1 MKTIFCKA
9 IRESILVFGLVLLTL
24 IAFNF
29 QKLSA
34 ANIENVEK
42 ETQEIL
48 TNDSIIK
55 LVEAELSE
63 KTIISLIKQSLTKFD
78 LAPQTIIKLKQA
90 GVSDKIIET
99 MLGTAE
105 NTSIQEE
112 KPKEKEILQKLPAKA
127 NKTKLSEQQVVE
139 TLEAIETANQKK
151 DLNEL
156 SKYLADN
163 FVWKGVQGVGQGMEM
178 TTFNKDQ
185 YLSSMKSQFESPIE
199 AKVTKELID
208 RKIELLPD
216 GITAKVIQLDYQK
229 IEMKGYKQNFE
240 VTNTIL
246 LILNDGRVMASE
258 CKNRI
263 VFK

>member
-1 MKTIFCKA
+1 MINKNQKLITLLIFFTF
-9 IRESILVFGLVLLTL
+9 IVFG
-24 IAFNF
+24 F

-34 ANIENVEK
+34 LNTGSIEK
-42 ETQEIL
+42 EAQEIL

-55 LVEAELSE
+55 LVEAGLSE

-112 KPKEKEILQKLPAKA
+112 KPKEKEILQTLPAKV
-127 NKTKLSEQQVVE
+127 NTTKLSEQQVVE
-139 TLEAIETANQKK
+139 TMEAIETANQKK

-156 SKYLADN
+156 AKYLADN
-163 FVWKGVQGVGQGMEM
+163 FVWKGLQVGGQGLEM

-185 YLSSMKSQFESPIE
+185 YLSSMKSQFESPIKV
-199 AKVTKELID
+199 KVTKKLID

-216 GITAKVIQLDYQK
+216 GITAKVIQLDYIK
-229 IEMKGYKQNFE
+229 TESNGYKQNLE
-240 VTNTIL
+240 ATNTL
-246 LILNDGRVMASE
+246 LLVLNDGRVMISE
-258 CKNRI
+258 CKNKI
-263 VFK
+263 VLK